1 MLPILR
7 SVSIRHALLALA
19 AILAGT
25 LTLVDPSTIAGAGRQ
40 SAAVP
45 QLPRDVKL
53 SAADVTRLADE
64 ARKDVKVEIPPNFEL
79 KLWAPDAL
87 IVDPVALE
95 FDEKGTVYATST
107 SRNNMPLDIREHPT
121 WVPTVHTLKTVPD
134 LRQFYEKELAP
145 ERSAKNQ
152 WLPDLNQDGSN
163 DIRDLAQLKERLYRI
178 QDTDGDGIADT
189 SKIMIEGFNLDP
201 TYDVAGGLLYNQGDL
216 LIGIAPGVWRLKDD
230 NGDGTIDRQI
240 VISEGYSIHPAFGG
254 HGISGLTMGPDGRIY
269 WEVGDIGLDVTD
281 KSGKRWSY
289 PNQGAVMRSEPDG
302 SNFEVFATGI
312 RNLQEFSFDEYGNLI
327 SVDNDGD
334 HQGETERVVYIPNG
348 SDSGWRSNWQYGK
361 YTDAKNNRYNVWMDE
376 NMFKPRFAGQA
387 AHIIPPVA
395 AYHAGPSGMV
405 YNPGTALTDEWRNYF
420 FVSSFPGAAAGAR
433 IYGFKLKADG
443 AGFTLEDDKVL
454 LRGILTVGL
463 KFGPDGAL
471 YLADWI
477 TGWDSKNKGRIW
489 KLDSPAAAASPMRAE
504 VRTLI
509 AANFGTRSATDLST
523 LLRHADMRIR
533 QKAQFEL
540 VRRGDV
546 KSLLAAAKDPA
557 NQLARIHGVWGV
569 AQLARTAKGGAE
581 HAPLLVPFLTDADA
595 EIRAQTAK
603 MIGDLRYAQ
612 AAAKLVPLLADSAPR
627 ARFFAA
633 EALGRIAYKPA
644 TAQIVAM
651 LAANDDADVY
661 LRHAGSL
668 ALSRIGDAAALGALS
683 SNPSRG
689 VRIAAIIA
697 LRRLRSPEVG
707 RFVTDADDAIVL
719 EAARAINDDGGIDG
733 ALPALARVLDEKRFT
748 AEPLLRRAISANLKV
763 GTGEAIARLETFA
776 ADSARPQGMR
786 VEAIAALGVWADP
799 SPMDR
804 VDGIYLGQAKP
815 RDTVVPAAQA
825 AVLRLMQAQASENA
839 PALRIALAEAAGRL
853 GAQGA
858 APLLMT
864 QLRSDTS
871 FNVRVASLRA
881 LQALKVSNMEEI
893 MKIAVADSNAEV
905 RRAALGILPSLTM
918 SDEAKVQSLVAVI
931 RGGAVNDQQA
941 GFEVL
946 GTLKS
951 SEAEKALASFF
962 DELVVGMAGKMSPA
976 VQLDLVDAMQANG
989 SPALAAKLDAY
1000 RTSKSA
1006 DSLAL
1011 AFRDALLQGG
1021 SVNRGRETFV
1031 ENPAAQCTRC
1041 HTVRNAGSDVGPN
1054 LSGVATRLTREQIL
1068 ESLLE
1073 PSARIAPGYGTVG
1086 ITLKNGTRVD
1096 GTLRDETDTHVVLMT
1111 GTPPAEQRI
1120 AKTDIAQR
1128 TNPVSAMPP
1137 VGLIVKP
1144 REVRDL
1150 VAYLS
1155 TLK

>member
-1 MLPILR
+1 M
-7 SVSIRHALLALA
+7 A
-19 AILAGT
+19 
-25 LTLVDPSTIAGAGRQ
+25 ST
-40 SAAVP
+40 
-45 QLPRDVKL
+45 
-53 SAADVTRLADE
+53 
-64 ARKDVKVEIPPNFEL
+64 
-79 KLWAPDAL
+79 
-87 IVDPVALE
+87 
-95 FDEKGTVYATST
+95 
-107 SRNNMPLDIREHPT
+107 
-121 WVPTVHTLKTVPD
+121 
-134 LRQFYEKELAP
+134 
-145 ERSAKNQ
+145 
-152 WLPDLNQDGSN
+152 
-163 DIRDLAQLKERLYRI
+163 
-178 QDTDGDGIADT
+178 
-189 SKIMIEGFNLDP
+189 
-201 TYDVAGGLLYNQGDL
+201 
-216 LIGIAPGVWRLKDD
+216 
-230 NGDGTIDRQI
+230 
-240 VISEGYSIHPAFGG
+240 
-254 HGISGLTMGPDGRIY
+254 
-269 WEVGDIGLDVTD
+269 
-281 KSGKRWSY
+281 
-289 PNQGAVMRSEPDG
+289 
-302 SNFEVFATGI
+302 
-312 RNLQEFSFDEYGNLI
+312 
-327 SVDNDGD
+327 
-334 HQGETERVVYIPNG
+334 
-348 SDSGWRSNWQYGK
+348 
-361 YTDAKNNRYNVWMDE
+361 TDAKNNRYNVWMDE

-420 FVSSFPGAAAGAR
+420 FVSSFPGFAGGAR
-433 IYGFKLKADG
+433 IYGFKLKQDG
-443 AGFTLEDDKVL
+443 AGFALEDDKVL
-454 LRGILTVGL
+454 LRGILTVGM
-463 KFGPDGAL
+463 KFGPEGAL
-471 YLADWI
+471 YLTDWI

-546 KSLLAAAKDPA
+546 KSLVAAAKDPS

-569 AQLARTAKGGAE
+569 AQLARTAKGGAQ

-595 EIRAQTAK
+595 EIRAQAAK
-603 MIGDLRYAQ
+603 MIGDLRYAP

-633 EALGRIAYKPA
+633 EALGRIGYKPA

-733 ALPALARVLDEKRFT
+733 ALPALARVLDDKRFT

-763 GTGEAIARLETFA
+763 GSAEAIARLETFA
-776 ADSARPQGMR
+776 ADSGRPQGMR
-786 VEAIAALGVWADP
+786 VEAVATLGVLADP

-825 AVLRLMQAQASENA
+825 AILRLMQAQASENA

-864 QLRSDTS
+864 HLRSDTS

-881 LQALKVSNMEEI
+881 LQALQVSNMEEI

-946 GTLKS
+946 GALKS
-951 SEAEKALASFF
+951 SEAEKALESFF
-962 DELVVGMAGKMSPA
+962 DELVVGGAGKVAPA

-1006 DSLAL
+1006 DTLAL

-1096 GTLRDETDTHVVLMT
+1096 GTLRDETDTHLVVIA

-1120 AKTDIAQR
+1120 AKTDLAER

>member
-7 SVSIRHALLALA
+7 SINIRHALIALLVCA
-19 AILAGT
+19 GALTLAG
-25 LTLVDPSTIAGAGRQ
+25 PSTIAGAGRQ

-64 ARKDVKVEIPPNFEL
+64 ARKGVKVEIPPDFEL
-79 KLWAPDAL
+79 KLWAPDTL

-163 DIRDLAQLKERLYRI
+163 DIRDLALLKERLYRI
-178 QDTDGDGIADT
+178 QDTDGDGVADT
-189 SKIMIEGFNLDP
+189 SKIMIEGFNVDP

-443 AGFTLEDDKVL
+443 AGFSLEDDKVL

-489 KLDSPAAAASPMRAE
+489 KLDSPSC
-504 VRTLI
+504 
-509 AANFGTRSATDLST
+509 
-523 LLRHADMRIR
+523 
-533 QKAQFEL
+533 
-540 VRRGDV
+540 
-546 KSLLAAAKDPA
+546 
-557 NQLARIHGVWGV
+557 
-569 AQLARTAKGGAE
+569 GG
-581 HAPLLVPFLTDADA
+581 
-595 EIRAQTAK
+595 
-603 MIGDLRYAQ
+603 
-612 AAAKLVPLLADSAPR
+612 
-627 ARFFAA
+627 
-633 EALGRIAYKPA
+633 
-644 TAQIVAM
+644 
-651 LAANDDADVY
+651 
-661 LRHAGSL
+661 
-668 ALSRIGDAAALGALS
+668 
-683 SNPSRG
+683 
-689 VRIAAIIA
+689 
-697 LRRLRSPEVG
+697 
-707 RFVTDADDAIVL
+707 
-719 EAARAINDDGGIDG
+719 
-733 ALPALARVLDEKRFT
+733 
-748 AEPLLRRAISANLKV
+748 EP
-763 GTGEAIARLETFA
+763 
-776 ADSARPQGMR
+776 D
-786 VEAIAALGVWADP
+786 
-799 SPMDR
+799 
-804 VDGIYLGQAKP
+804 
-815 RDTVVPAAQA
+815 
-825 AVLRLMQAQASENA
+825 
-839 PALRIALAEAAGRL
+839 AGR
-853 GAQGA
+853 GAHA
-858 APLLMT
+858 H
-864 QLRSDTS
+864 R
-871 FNVRVASLRA
+871 RE
-881 LQALKVSNMEEI
+881 LQH
-893 MKIAVADSNAEV
+893 
-905 RRAALGILPSLTM
+905 
-918 SDEAKVQSLVAVI
+918 
-931 RGGAVNDQQA
+931 
-941 GFEVL
+941 
-946 GTLKS
+946 
-951 SEAEKALASFF
+951 
-962 DELVVGMAGKMSPA
+962 
-976 VQLDLVDAMQANG
+976 
-989 SPALAAKLDAY
+989 
-1000 RTSKSA
+1000 
-1006 DSLAL
+1006 
-1011 AFRDALLQGG
+1011 AFRDG
-1021 SVNRGRETFV
+1021 SLDA
-1031 ENPAAQCTRC
+1031 PAARRHAYPSKGAVRAGPARRC
-1041 HTVRNAGSDVGPN
+1041 
-1054 LSGVATRLTREQIL
+1054 E
-1068 ESLLE
+1068 
-1073 PSARIAPGYGTVG
+1073 IAPRRRQGSG
-1086 ITLKNGTRVD
+1086 
-1096 GTLRDETDTHVVLMT
+1096 E
-1111 GTPPAEQRI
+1111 PAGAHSWCLGCRAAGANSQGWAGAR
-1120 AKTDIAQR
+1120 AAAGAF
-1128 TNPVSAMPP
+1128 PH
-1137 VGLIVKP
+1137 
-1144 REVRDL
+1144 
-1150 VAYLS
+1150 
-1155 TLK
+1155 

>member
-7 SVSIRHALLALA
+7 SIRIRHALIALV
-19 AILAGT
+19 ICAGT

-64 ARKDVKVEIPPNFEL
+64 ARKGVKVEIPPDFEL
-79 KLWAPDAL
+79 KLWAPDTL

-95 FDEKGTVYATST
+95 FDETGTVYATST

-134 LRQFYEKELAP
+134 LREFYEKELAP

-163 DIRDLAQLKERLYRI
+163 DIRDLALLKERLYRI
-178 QDTDGDGIADT
+178 QDTDGDGVADT

-405 YNPGTALTDEWRNYF
+405 YNPGTALSDEWRNYF
-420 FVSSFPGAAAGAR
+420 FVSSFPGSAAGAR

-443 AGFTLEDDKVL
+443 AGFSLEDDKVL

-489 KLDSPAAAASPMRAE
+489 KLDSPAAAANPMRAE

-509 AANFGTRSATDLST
+509 AANFSTRSATDLST

-546 KSLLAAAKDPA
+546 KSLLAAAKNST

-569 AQLARTAKGGAE
+569 AQLARTATGGAE

-612 AAAKLVPLLADSAPR
+612 AASKLVPLLADSAPR

-644 TAQIVAM
+644 TAEIVAM
-651 LAANDDADVY
+651 LAANDDTDVY

-707 RFVTDADDAIVL
+707 RFVADADDGIVL
-719 EAARAINDDGGIDG
+719 EAARAINDDGGIEG

-763 GTGEAIARLETFA
+763 GTGEAVTRLETFA

-858 APLLMT
+858 APFLMI

-881 LQALKVSNMEEI
+881 LQALKVSNIEEI
-893 MKIAVADSNAEV
+893 MKVAVADSNAEV

-951 SEAEKALASFF
+951 AEAEKTLASFF
-962 DELVVGMAGKMSPA
+962 DELVLGGAAKVAPA

-989 SPALAAKLDAY
+989 SPALTAKLDAY
-1000 RTSKSA
+1000 RASKSA

-1041 HTVRNAGSDVGPN
+1041 HTVRNAGADVGPN

-1111 GTPPAEQRI
+1111 GTSPAEQRI

>member
-1 MLPILR
+1 M
-7 SVSIRHALLALA
+7 
-19 AILAGT
+19 
-25 LTLVDPSTIAGAGRQ
+25 
-40 SAAVP
+40 
-45 QLPRDVKL
+45 QLPKDVKL
-53 SAADVTRLADE
+53 SAADATRLAAE
-64 ARKDVKVEIPPNFEL
+64 ARKGVNVELPANFEL
-79 KLWAPDAL
+79 KLWASDEL

-95 FDEKGTVYATST
+95 FDENGTLYATST
-107 SRNNMPLDIREHPT
+107 SRNNMPLDIRDHPT
-121 WVPTVHTLKTVPD
+121 WVPTVHTLKTVSD
-134 LRQFYEKELAP
+134 LREFYRKELAP

-152 WLPDLNQDGSN
+152 WLPDLNKDGSN
-163 DIRDLAQLKERLYRI
+163 DLRDLAELKERVYRI
-178 QDTDGDGIADT
+178 QDTDGDGVADT
-189 SKIMIEGFNLDP
+189 SKIMIEGLNDDP
-201 TYDVAGGLLYNQGDL
+201 TYDIAGGILRNAGDM
-216 LIGIAPGVWRLKDD
+216 LIGSAPGVWRLKDD

-240 VISEGYSIHPAFGG
+240 VISEGYGTHPAFGG

-334 HQGETERVVYIPNG
+334 HQGETERLVYIPNG

-376 NMFKPRFAGQA
+376 SMFKPRFAGQA
-387 AHIIPPVA
+387 AHIVPPVA
-395 AYHAGPSGMV
+395 AYHSGPSGMV
-405 YNPGTALTDEWRNYF
+405 YNPGTALSEEWKNYF
-420 FVSSFPGAAAGAR
+420 FVSSFPGSAAGAR
-433 IYGFKLKADG
+433 IYGFKLKEDG
-443 AGFTLEDDKVL
+443 AGFALVDDKVV

-489 KLDSPAAAASPMRAE
+489 KLDAPAAASSPMRAE

-509 AANFGTRSATDLST
+509 AAKFDTRSSADLAT
-523 LLRHADMRIR
+523 LLRHVDMRIR

-546 KSLLAAAKDPA
+546 QTLVAAAKDPDPA
-557 NQLARIHGVWGV
+557 NTLARIHGVWGI
-569 AQLARTAKGGAE
+569 AQLARTAKDGAK
-581 HAPLLVPFLTDADA
+581 HAALLTPLLTDSDA
-595 EIRAQTAK
+595 EIRAQAAK
-603 MIGDLRYAQ
+603 MIGDLRYV
-612 AAAKLVPLLADSAPR
+612 AAASNLVPLLADSAPR

-644 TAQIVAM
+644 APQIVAM
-651 LAANDDADVY
+651 LAADDDKDAL

-683 SNPSRG
+683 SHASRG
-689 VRIAAIIA
+689 VRIAAIVA
-697 LRRLRSPEVG
+697 LRRLRSPEVA
-707 RFVTDADDAIVL
+707 RFVTDSDDAIVL
-719 EAARAINDDGGIDG
+719 EAARAINDDGSIEA
-733 ALPALARVLDEKRFT
+733 ALPALARVLEDKRFT
-748 AEPLLRRAISANLKV
+748 SEPLLRRAISANLKV
-763 GTGEAIARLETFA
+763 GSAEAVSRLA
-776 ADSARPQGMR
+776 ALAGDSTRSQAMR
-786 VEAIAALGVWADP
+786 VEALAAMGVWPDP

-804 VDGIYLGQAKP
+804 VDGIYLGQVKP
-815 RDTVVPAAQA
+815 RDSAPAQA
-825 AVLRLMQAQASENA
+825 AVLRLMQSSTGENA
-839 PALRIALAEAAGRL
+839 PELRIALADAAGRL
-853 GAQGA
+853 NVQGA
-858 APLLMT
+858 APLLFT
-864 QLRSDTS
+864 SLRSDS
-871 FNVRVASLRA
+871 SSNVRVAALRA
-881 LQALKVSNMEEI
+881 LQALKIANMDEV
-893 MKIAVADSNAEV
+893 MKIAVADTSAEV
-905 RRAALGILPSLTM
+905 RRAALGILPSLPL
-918 SDEAKVQSLVAVI
+918 SDSAKVQNLTAVI
-931 RGGAVNDQQA
+931 RNGAVADEQA

-951 SEAEKALASFF
+951 SEAEQALGGFF
-962 DELVVGMAGKMSPA
+962 DELAAGKMAPA

-989 SPALAAKLDAY
+989 SPALAARLETYQK
-1000 RTSKSA
+1000 SKSVP
-1006 DSLAL
+1006 SLVL

-1021 SVNRGRETFV
+1021 SVNRGRDTFV
-1031 ENPAAQCTRC
+1031 ENLAAQCTRC

-1054 LSGVATRLTREQIL
+1054 LTGVATRLTREQIL
-1068 ESLLE
+1068 ESLLD

-1086 ITLKNGTRVD
+1086 ITLKNGKRVD
-1096 GTLRDETDTHVVLMT
+1096 GTLREETATDVVIVA

-1120 AKTDIAQR
+1120 AKSEIAER

-1155 TLK
+1155 TLR